1 MAAATSGFPLLSTL
15 MLVPLLATSGV
26 VWSRSTRMALS
37 LAFAA
42 TLLDVLLSVYLL
54 RVFNTEQAGIQLT
67 ENLHFLGMS
76 YSVGVDGFNILF
88 VPLTT
93 VLAFL
98 VLLYTTLTRLQTD
111 KLFIACILAYETVLI
126 GAFTALNL
134 MQFWLW
140 SLLEIIPIALLSV
153 DAGTGQL
160 RRWVVTLF
168 MQYWGSGLLMTLAGF
183 LFLAFGLVGSDHDLT
198 FDWLTLKENNAY
210 LHDETLIFILLLF
223 GFSIR
228 MPLFPFHGWLPLLAE
243 HGTAASA
250 PIFLV
255 GLKLGVY
262 ALIRFVLP
270 LLPGVAEQWAGFV
283 FALGLISLFYG
294 ALLGLMQIN
303 IRRLL
308 AFAVVSHTGLLVIG
322 IFCFNDYGLEG
333 SLLLSAAYGLATSGM
348 LFSVGLIYERTRTA
362 YLPRLG
368 GLFDGNTSI
377 GLLFLIAA
385 LSTMTIPGT
394 PGFNAAHLLI
404 QGVLDETGWTVAIA
418 ILIGNLL
425 TAALLLRAFQQ
436 LFTANPKRWRQPYS
450 VDHHPLIKER
460 LIALICCLLLLGS
473 GYYTSPWLKLIDQD
487 VAALGKEYPVHGS
500 E

>member
-368 GLFDGNTSI
+368 GLFDSNTSI